1 VHPALRHQLRSLDQV
16 FLSLLDER
24 ARLVAGV
31 AADDPG
37 RKAAIEDMLARHDGP
52 FPAQGITE
60 VFQAIDRH
68 CAELVGAR
76 AVGARTLGDRSR

>member
-1 VHPALRHQLRSLDQV
+1 MHPALRHQLRSLDQV
-16 FLSLLDER
+16 VLSLLDER
-24 ARLVAGV
+24 ARLVASV

-37 RKAAIEDMLARHDGP
+37 RKAAVEDMLARHDGP

-68 CAELVGAR
+68 CAEGVGER
-76 AVGARTLGDRSR
+76 AP